1 MKQILER
8 VVSLAEQKRT
18 GALATVVTASGSLPM
33 SRRSRLLILPD
44 GTQQGTV
51 GGGCLEAEVHALGL
65 KILRG
70 SGAFFARFTLTE
82 AMAGAEGLNCGG
94 TVQMLVEPVG
104 SGHAVEIHRA
114 ALEALERQEETVLAT
129 VMADPVATATDPVD
143 DARRQGP
150 EPVEILG
157 KGLVGWTGVR
167 EGTGILAGPPAAGGF
182 IASIVE
188 EARALLGTD
197 RAALSSATDP
207 AGGKRFALFLESVT
221 AAPVLFLFG
230 GGHVGMS
237 VASVAHMAGFRV
249 VVIDDREEFSN
260 AGRFP
265 FAERTLVRPMERA
278 LEDLAIDRN
287 AYIVAVTRGHQH
299 DEHVI
304 EQAISTTARY
314 IGMIGSRRK
323 KAILWRRLKARGAK
337 ESDLDRVHSPIG
349 LAIGADSPGEIA
361 VSIVAE
367 MIRVRRGFS

>member
-18 GALATVVTASGSLPM
+18 GALATIVTASGSLPM

-70 SGAFFARFTLTE
+70 GGAFFARFTLTE

-129 VMADPVATATDPVD
+129 VMADPVVE
-143 DARRQGP
+143 ARRQGP

-182 IASIVE
+182 IASVVE

-230 GGHVGMS
+230 GGHVGRA
-237 VASVAHMAGFRV
+237 VASVAHTAGFRV

-304 EQAISTTARY
+304 EQAIATTARY

-323 KAILWRRLKARGAK
+323 KTILWRRLKARGAK

-367 MIRVRRGFS
+367 MIRIRRGYS

>member
-1 MKQILER
+1 MKQILDQA
-8 VVSLAEQKRT
+8 VALAAQGRI
-18 GALATVVTASGSLPM
+18 GALATVVTASGSFPM

-65 KILRG
+65 KAIR
-70 SGAFFARFTLTE
+70 SGRAVFARFTLTE

-104 SGHAVEIHRA
+104 SGHSVEVHRA
-114 ALEALERQEETVLAT
+114 ALEALERQEESVLASI
-129 VMADPVATATDPVD
+129 VADPLA
-143 DARRQGP
+143 DAQEQGP
-150 EPVEILG
+150 RSVEILG

-167 EGTGILAGPPAAGGF
+167 EGSGLLGDASASSGLIAPVVEAAR
-182 IASIVE
+182 E
-188 EARALLGTD
+188 LLGTD
-197 RAALSSATDP
+197 RAALSWVADP
-207 AGGKRFALFLESVT
+207 VSGKRFALFLESVT
-221 AAPVLFLFG
+221 SPPVLFLFG
-230 GGHVGMS
+230 GGHVGRA
-237 VASVAHMAGFRV
+237 VAAVAATAGFRV
-249 VVIDDREEFSN
+249 VVIDDREEFSC
-260 AGRFP
+260 AERFP
-265 FAERTLVRPMERA
+265 MAEQTLVRPMQSA
-278 LEDLAIDRN
+278 LAGLPIDRN

-304 EQAISTTARY
+304 EQAVGTSARY

-323 KAILWRRLKARGAK
+323 KAILWRRLKARGAR

>member
-1 MKQILER
+1 MKLILEQA
-8 VVSLAEQKRT
+8 VALAAQGRI

-33 SRRSRLLILPD
+33 ARRSRLLILPD

-65 KILRG
+65 KAIR
-70 SGAFFARFTLTE
+70 SGGAVFARFTLTE

-104 SGHAVEIHRA
+104 SGHAVEVLNA

-129 VMADPVATATDPVD
+129 VVADPLA
-143 DARRQGP
+143 DAGAQGP
-150 EPVEILG
+150 RSVEILG

-167 EGTGILAGPPAAGGF
+167 EGSGLLGGASTPEGL
-182 IASIVE
+182 IASVVE
-188 EARALLGTD
+188 AARELLGTD
-197 RAALSSATDP
+197 RAALSSIADP
-207 AGGKRFALFLESVT
+207 AMGEKGKRFALFLESVT
-221 AAPVLFLFG
+221 APPVLFLFG
-230 GGHVGMS
+230 GGHVGQA
-237 VASVAHMAGFRV
+237 VASVARTAGFRV
-249 VVIDDREEFSN
+249 VVIDDRQEFSC
-260 AGRFP
+260 AKRFP
-265 FAERTLVRPMERA
+265 FAEQTLVRPMERA
-278 LEDLAIDRN
+278 LADLPIDRN
-287 AYIVAVTRGHQH
+287 SYVVAVTRGHQH

-304 EQAISTTARY
+304 EQAIGTSARY

-323 KAILWRRLKARGAK
+323 KAILWRRLQARGAR